1 MGHFGHT
8 VCPWYMGYVLANPLR
23 TLYQNPKKILGSY
36 IKAGMKVLEI
46 GPGMGFF
53 SIPMAR
59 MVGNKGKII
68 CVDVQDQMLRRLRK
82 RAQKNGLNHIIE
94 TWQCSSSSLAVKD
107 QKGRI
112 DFALAFA
119 VVHEIPDQNNLLGE
133 IYDSLRSQGIL
144 FVAEP
149 RGHVIR
155 EAFDKFL
162 LLAQRNGFSI
172 AAMPEVPG
180 SYTAVLVKK

>member
-1 MGHFGHT
+1 MEHT
-8 VCPWYMGYVLANPLR
+8 ICPWYFGYVLANPLR
-23 TLYQNPKKILGSY
+23 ALYQNPQKILGGY
-36 IKAGMKVLEI
+36 IKPGMKVLEI

-59 MVGNKGKII
+59 MVGNDGKII

-82 RAQKNGLNHIIE
+82 RAHKNGLDHVIE
-94 TWQCSSSSLAVKD
+94 TWQCSSSSLAVQD
-107 QKGRI
+107 QKGKI

-119 VVHEIPDQNNLLGE
+119 VVHEIPNQENLLKE
-133 IYDSLRSQGIL
+133 IYDALKQHGLL

-162 LLAQRNGFSI
+162 SLAQRIGFSI
-172 AAMPEVPG
+172 TETPDVPG
-180 SYTAVLVKK
+180 SHSVVLVKNKS

>member
-1 MGHFGHT
+1 
-8 VCPWYMGYVLANPLR
+8 
-23 TLYQNPKKILGSY
+23 LYQNPQKILGSY
-36 IKAGMKVLEI
+36 LKAGMKVLEI

-59 MVGNKGKII
+59 MVGNEGKII

-82 RAQKNGLNHIIE
+82 RAHNNGMDRIIE
-94 TWQCSSSSLAVKD
+94 TWQCSSSSLAVQD
-107 QKGRI
+107 QKGKI

-119 VVHEIPDQNNLLGE
+119 VVHEISDQNNLLTE
-133 IYDSLRSQGIL
+133 IYDSLKPQGIL

-162 LLAQRNGFSI
+162 LLAQRKGFSI
-172 AAMPEVPG
+172 SEMPDVPG
-180 SYTAVLVKK
+180 SHSVVLVKNKQ